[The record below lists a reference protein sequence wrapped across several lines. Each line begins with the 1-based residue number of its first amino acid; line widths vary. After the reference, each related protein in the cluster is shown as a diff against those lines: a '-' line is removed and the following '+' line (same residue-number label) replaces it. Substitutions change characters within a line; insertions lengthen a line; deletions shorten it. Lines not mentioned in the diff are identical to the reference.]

1 MTDIQRPTFRPANSF
16 EFVTIAAL
24 RARQLLEGC
33 VPRVEG
39 SAKPARRALQE
50 VLQGAVTRAD
60 QASDEPVQPGVEQAE
75 SGQTAADQAVQ

>member
-1 MTDIQRPTFRPANSF
+1 MTEQTRPTSRPPNSF
-16 EFVTIAAL
+16 EFVTIAAA

-50 VLQGAVTRAD
+50 VAGGFVEKVDESAD
-60 QASDEPVQPGVEQAE
+60 EA
-75 SGQTAADQAVQ
+75 

>member
-1 MTDIQRPTFRPANSF
+1 MTETTRPTTRPANSF
-16 EFVTIAAL
+16 EFVTIAAA

-50 VLQGAVTRAD
+50 VVAGAVKRDDSSSPDAGPTSD
-60 QASDEPVQPGVEQAE
+60 QQ
-75 SGQTAADQAVQ
+75 

>member
-1 MTDIQRPTFRPANSF
+1 MTETPRPTTRPANSF
-16 EFVTIAAL
+16 EFVTIAAV

-50 VLQGAVTRAD
+50 VVAGAVKRVDPSSPDAN
-60 QASDEPVQPGVEQAE
+60 QAPASDQQ
-75 SGQTAADQAVQ
+75 

>member
-1 MTDIQRPTFRPANSF
+1 MTETTRPTTRPANSF
-16 EFVTIAAL
+16 EFVTIAAA

-50 VLQGAVTRAD
+50 VVAGAVKRDDSSSPDAGPTAD
-60 QASDEPVQPGVEQAE
+60 QQ
-75 SGQTAADQAVQ
+75 